1 VHNPCIIFASFG
13 GLSLLVV
20 PSDPIESLYEHG
32 CSYSL
37 SRKRFLVIL
46 ALIELETQNIM
57 ETQIFHHAKI

>member
-1 VHNPCIIFASFG
+1 MHNPSIIFASFG
-13 GLSLLVV
+13 GLSLVV

-46 ALIELETQNIM
+46 ALIDVFCCPCFFLM
-57 ETQIFHHAKI
+57 